1 MSSRIEVEQK
11 FFCQNINTLE
21 NLIKSMNFKE
31 CESINE
37 TDEYFTDINSKYIK
51 NRICLRIRK
60 TDNKQMELT
69 FKGKSIDF
77 TGMYAKTENNIDIDI
92 NSYDV
97 LKNMLFSLG
106 FYSYCIVDKTRKEY
120 TQIQNDIE
128 YNIMIDKIKNVGYFV
143 EFELLS
149 TADNKDYLVQEL
161 NNFVKKFNN
170 IKFEEAN
177 LPYCGFV
184 AKYYF
189 DLINHQY
196 DLKTIYYN
204 TNDNL
209 KLNLLKQLEAKNI
222 NIIKYQ
228 AQDLKNNLLI
238 DNNFSLQNLLYLVNW
253 L

>member
-37 TDEYFTDINSKYIK
+37 IDEYFTDIDSEYVR
-51 NRICLRIRK
+51 NRTCLRIRK

-77 TGMYAKTENNIDIDI
+77 TSMYAKTENNIDIDI

-106 FYSYCIVDKTRKEY
+106 FYSYCIVNKTRKEY

-149 TADNKDYLVQEL
+149 TVDNKNYLVQEL
-161 NNFVKKFNN
+161 NNFIRKFNN

-177 LPYCGFV
+177 LPYRDFV
-184 AKYYF
+184 ARYNF
-189 DLINHQY
+189 DLLSNQY

-238 DNNFSLQNLLYLVNW
+238 DNNFPLQNLWYLVNW